1 VRTLSACSLAIGL
14 SVLPT
19 SIWAAAPEP
28 PSVTE
33 APVTEAPV
41 TEAVTEPMAPP
52 AVTPP
57 PIPVE
62 VDPRNYRMV
71 LAGDIL
77 IGLSGAGMITM
88 AVGLGIRSDAI
99 TQRQALTVS
108 DQPDLED
115 AIDHQARRITTGSQ
129 LAITGGVAAAVLLG
143 SGITLVALGY
153 RRERLRRLSL
163 PSASFGPHGASLSWT
178 LRF

>member
-1 VRTLSACSLAIGL
+1 MRTLSACALAIGL

-19 SIWAAAPEP
+19 ATRAAPPQSPVPEP
-28 PSVTE
+28 AETSESVP
-33 APVTEAPV
+33 APVVIP
-41 TEAVTEPMAPP
+41 PPP
-52 AVTPP
+52 A
-57 PIPVE
+57 PVE

-77 IGLSGAGMITM
+77 IGLSGVGMITM
-88 AVGLGIRSDAI
+88 AVGLGIRSDAV
-99 TQRQALTVS
+99 TQRQALTVG
-108 DQPDLED
+108 DPPDLD
-115 AIDHQARRITTGSQ
+115 ALARQARRIETGTQ
-129 LAITGGVAAAVLLG
+129 LGITGAVATAVLLS
-143 SGITLVALGY
+143 SGISLVAVGY

>member
-1 VRTLSACSLAIGL
+1 VRTLSACALAIGL
-14 SVLPT
+14 SVLPL
-19 SIWAAAPEP
+19 SASA
-28 PSVTE
+28 
-33 APVTEAPV
+33 
-41 TEAVTEPMAPP
+41 APP
-52 AVTPP
+52 AVPAPVEPVEPVEPVMVPP
-57 PIPVE
+57 PPTPIE

-77 IGLSGAGMITM
+77 IGLSGAGMIAM
-88 AVGLGIRSDAI
+88 AVGLGIRSDAV

-108 DQPDLED
+108 DQPDLD
-115 AIDHQARRITTGSQ
+115 AIDRQDRRIETGVQ
-129 LAITGGVAAAVLLG
+129 VAIIGGVAAAALLS
-143 SGITLVALGY
+143 SGISLVAVGY

>member
-163 PSASFGPHGASLSWT
+163 PSASFGPQGVSLRWT

>member
-1 VRTLSACSLAIGL
+1 VRTLSACALAIGL
-14 SVLPT
+14 SLLP
-19 SIWAAAPEP
+19 SSSWA
-28 PSVTE
+28 
-33 APVTEAPV
+33 
-41 TEAVTEPMAPP
+41 APP
-52 AVTPP
+52 AQPLPEPVVVPP
-57 PIPVE
+57 PPTPIE

-77 IGLSGAGMITM
+77 IGLSAGGMITM
-88 AVGLGIRSDAI
+88 AVGLGIRSDAV

-108 DQPDLED
+108 DDPDLD
-115 AIDHQARRITTGSQ
+115 AIARQSARIETGVQ
-129 LAITGGVAAAVLLG
+129 LAISGGVAAAVLLS
-143 SGITLVALGY
+143 SGISLVVVGY

>member
-1 VRTLSACSLAIGL
+1 MRTLSAWALAIGL
-14 SVLPT
+14 SLLP
-19 SIWAAAPEP
+19 SNARAAAPTPTSVPESAATDDEAEP
-28 PSVTE
+28 V
-33 APVTEAPV
+33 VV
-41 TEAVTEPMAPP
+41 
-52 AVTPP
+52 PP
-57 PIPVE
+57 PPTPLE

-88 AVGLGIRSDAI
+88 AVGLGIRSDAV

-108 DQPDLED
+108 DQPDPD
-115 AIDHQARRITTGSQ
+115 ALARQARRIETGTQ
-129 LAITGGVAAAVLLG
+129 LAIVGGVAAAALLS
-143 SGITLVALGY
+143 SGISLVAVGY